1 MGRGV
6 LQASLALEW
15 AQLTPREFACGNLLD
30 MAVKCATCS
39 EDFLGAVNRCW
50 KCGSYVSL
58 NLEAFQTP
66 PIRRGPVVLR
76 PRAKPALPETVNIQA
91 GMTEPAAAAIPQ
103 SGAAAPIPGAVRRR
117 GNPFAN
123 EANQAVFVPVAS
135 ETLANELAA
144 EKGVW
149 IGLIVAILTWILA
162 FVFPPAAVVTAIV
175 AIGLAIWGLSSR
187 KKAFAGALIV
197 LCVLGFIVGGY
208 QSAMWAYD
216 LIAPEFTPS
225 EVEEDF

>member
-1 MGRGV
+1 
-6 LQASLALEW
+6 
-15 AQLTPREFACGNLLD
+15 

-50 KCGSYVSL
+50 KCGSYVAL

-66 PIRRGPVVLR
+66 PVRRSPVVLR
-76 PRAKPALPETVNIQA
+76 QRAK
-91 GMTEPAAAAIPQ
+91 AAVPPQ
-103 SGAAAPIPGAVRRR
+103 SAQSAVAELAGASNSQAANSQIGKPQPATGRKR
-117 GNPFAN
+117 GNPFAA
-123 EANQAVFVPVAS
+123 ESEHAVFIPAAS
-135 ETLANELAA
+135 EAMANELAA

-149 IGLIVAILTWILA
+149 IGLVVAVLTWILA

-197 LCVLGFIVGGY
+197 LCVMGFVVSGY
-208 QSAMWAYD
+208 QSAKWAYD
-216 LIAPEFTPS
+216 MIAPEFSPS
-225 EVEEDF
+225 EVEDEF